1 MAMGQPQSRS
11 RRRLVR
17 SATPTRQKCTFM
29 TYLRASTVGCTRAMR
44 GWWQDM
50 DLWGEDV
57 IIHRRALRS
66 YYRVNDP
73 SKADYFFGACM
84 GFKRDVADEL
94 GLS

>member
-1 MAMGQPQSRS
+1 MHAGD
-11 RRRLVR
+11 
-17 SATPTRQKCTFM
+17 A
-29 TYLRASTVGCTRAMR
+29 

-73 SKADYFFGACM
+73 STKEGKRMRSAFGTVRK
-84 GFKRDVADEL
+84 KRNCTVAHMREWPVCERL
-94 GLS
+94 IKLTEPLLLC